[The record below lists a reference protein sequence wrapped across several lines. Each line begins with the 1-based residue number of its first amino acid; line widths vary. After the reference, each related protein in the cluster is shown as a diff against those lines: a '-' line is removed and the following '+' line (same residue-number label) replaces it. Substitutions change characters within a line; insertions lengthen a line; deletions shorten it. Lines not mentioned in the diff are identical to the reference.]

1 MQSRHIDLRSWS
13 LTSVWSIIRDED
25 ETTTRSTFFL
35 TTEKNRDTHCTN
47 PIRTSVHKGLHWQ
60 HRRSDQINLVTS
72 CVRGK
77 LFRDCI
83 LGFLVN
89 ANTYAVEES
98 STAYTHHNS
107 KTMTDWKVAQPE
119 RKVPITSF
127 ATTETSFWFGIASVS
142 SPLDSGSPFRWLHGC
157 RPSLVLSW
165 GGRIHIHEYVY
176 TTPTCMSWDSMELC
190 QVLRRHAC
198 HEIVWNY
205 ATRHKGTR
213 ERVFWTQRKVRFWE
227 GSRRHTLPLAD
238 LLSQNALSSYQTCK
252 LRQ

>member
-1 MQSRHIDLRSWS
+1 MQLKKVRRLTLIIIPKQWPIEKSLNRNERCRSHRSQQPRLLFDLALPPR
-13 LTSVWSIIRDED
+13 L
-25 ETTTRSTFFL
+25 L
-35 TTEKNRDTHCTN
+35 
-47 PIRTSVHKGLHWQ
+47 
-60 HRRSDQINLVTS
+60 
-72 CVRGK
+72 
-77 LFRDCI
+77 
-83 LGFLVN
+83 
-89 ANTYAVEES
+89 
-98 STAYTHHNS
+98 
-107 KTMTDWKVAQPE
+107 
-119 RKVPITSF
+119 
-127 ATTETSFWFGIASVS
+127 FWFGIASVS

>member
-1 MQSRHIDLRSWS
+1 MVLNDRWWIEPNGTPRQQGRNDDRM
-13 LTSVWSIIRDED
+13 
-25 ETTTRSTFFL
+25 FL
-35 TTEKNRDTHCTN
+35 QKNKGACT
-47 PIRTSVHKGLHWQ
+47 IRTSVHKGLHWQ

-127 ATTETSFWFGIASVS
+127 ATTETSGEPFGIASET
-142 SPLDSGSPFRWLHGC
+142 PFLIWHCFR
-157 RPSLVLSW
+157 VLSV
-165 GGRIHIHEYVY
+165 G
-176 TTPTCMSWDSMELC
+176 
-190 QVLRRHAC
+190 
-198 HEIVWNY
+198 
-205 ATRHKGTR
+205 
-213 ERVFWTQRKVRFWE
+213 
-227 GSRRHTLPLAD
+227 
-238 LLSQNALSSYQTCK
+238 
-252 LRQ
+252 